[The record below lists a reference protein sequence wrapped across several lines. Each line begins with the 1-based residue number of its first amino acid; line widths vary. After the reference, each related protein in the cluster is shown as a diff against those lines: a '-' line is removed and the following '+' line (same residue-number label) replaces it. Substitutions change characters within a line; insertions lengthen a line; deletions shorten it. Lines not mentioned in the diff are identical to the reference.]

1 MTHWQPGRVAWLS
14 LLAAA
19 LAVRVAAGLWWQSRL
34 PVESPF
40 QFGDSDSYWHLAR
53 NVAHGGPFQYGTP
66 DLSVFRT
73 PGYPMILSV
82 LFWFS
87 ADPPVWS
94 ARVLNAVLGLA
105 AVLLCAVLAREMFG
119 DRRVTWLTALL
130 ASFYPGAISMS
141 VFVLSEAPFCPCLLA
156 QLVCWLRAARAGSG
170 RQALWWWALTGGSG
184 AAAALMRPSWLLFP
198 VAIAAVEAIRAVR
211 RPSAALH
218 SLAVLLGLSL
228 LMSPW
233 WIRNC
238 HVTGRFVPTTLQLGA
253 SLYDGLSPTATGA
266 SDMRAAN
273 QAYRDLKAED
283 RRLGRPRETFEVR
296 LNQQLRDSAVAW
308 AREHPGEALRLAAV
322 KFRRMWSLWPNSAEF
337 RSWPLRLLV
346 AAGFVPL
353 AALAAVG
360 LTLRRRC
367 LGAWMCLAPAAYL
380 TALHMVFVSS
390 IRYRQPAMLAMTPLA
405 AFGAC
410 WLLRRLWGEPA
421 AGGEG
426 AS

>member
-1 MTHWQPGRVAWLS
+1 VAWLS

-40 QFGDSDSYWHLAR
+40 QFGDSDSYWHLAG
-53 NVAHGGPFQYGTP
+53 NVAGGGPFQYGTP

-73 PGYPMILSV
+73 PGYPVILSV

-87 ADPPVWS
+87 DDPPVWS
-94 ARVLNAVLGLA
+94 ARILNALLGLT

-119 DRRVTWLTALL
+119 DRRVTWLAALL

-156 QLVCWLRAARAGSG
+156 QLVCWLRATRAATR
-170 RQALWWWALTGGSG
+170 RQALWWWALTGASG

-198 VAIAAVEAIRAVR
+198 VAVAAFEAAFTVR
-211 RPSAALH
+211 RQAAAAH
-218 SLAVLLGLSL
+218 ALAVLLGLSL

-233 WIRNC
+233 WIRNYQ
-238 HVTGRFVPTTLQLGA
+238 VTGRFVPTTLQLGA

-283 RRLGRPRETFEVR
+283 RRLGRPRETFELR
-296 LNQQLRDSAVAW
+296 LNQQLRDAALAW

-322 KFRRMWSLWPNSAEF
+322 KFRRMWNLWPNSAEF

-353 AALAAVG
+353 AALAVVG
-360 LTLRRRC
+360 LVLRRRC
-367 LGAWMCLAPAAYL
+367 AAAWMCLAPAAYL

-390 IRYRQPAMLAMTPLA
+390 IRYRQPAMLAITPVA
-405 AFGAC
+405 AYAAW
-410 WLLRRLWGEPA
+410 WLLRPARSEPA
-421 AGGEG
+421 AGGER